1 MMTVDYS
8 TYPRASIT
16 GVMHPGT
23 RVLMAVPREL
33 IRIYF
38 DERREPN
45 FLPADDPRWNNLRPW
60 KEVQAELYPDAE
72 TPQQRARRLD
82 VEHRAR
88 VAEWEAAVR
97 ATEWGRDPLWQYG
110 SRAYDGAG
118 ETLDPRTG
126 RTWFPRARLMLRYGT
141 TDLATYAERRG
152 LPYPRREP

>member
-1 MMTVDYS
+1 MIDYS
-8 TYPRASIT
+8 SYPRASIT

-33 IRIYF
+33 IRIYW

-45 FLPADDPRWNNLRPW
+45 ALPAADPRWANLRPW
-60 KEVQAELYPDAE
+60 SEVQAELYG
-72 TPQQRARRLD
+72 TPESPAARRRRLD
-82 VEHRAR
+82 AEYRAR

-97 ATEWGRDPLWQYG
+97 STEWGRDPLWAYG
-110 SRAYDGAG
+110 SRVYDGAG

-126 RTWFPRARLMLRYGT
+126 RSWFPRAQLMIKYGT
-141 TDLATYAERRG
+141 TDLATYADRRG